1 MTKPQKL
8 LEKII
13 EGWKEPTWKEGQS
26 NQELLA
32 ELRKRIEKDFGQRC
46 PDFNWD
52 CATCK
57 AHMAFDLLEDLYE
70 EGRKE

>member
-32 ELRKRIEKDFGQRC
+32 ELRKRIEKEVGKEC
-46 PDFNWD
+46 PDF
-52 CATCK
+52 CFYCPKCQAY
-57 AHMAFDLLEDLYE
+57 MALEILE
-70 EGRKE
+70 ESFKKI